1 MSRKAERNR
10 ALVLEA
16 MTALFQRKDP
26 LAVERLYAPEY
37 IQHNP
42 GIPQGREVLA
52 KLVAQL
58 PSAVFYEPGM
68 IIAEG
73 EYVAIHGRIRGWAP
87 NPQVVVDI
95 FRVKDGRLAE
105 HWDVLQDEAPAKGSK
120 SGISMFAPDESTVQ
134 SATNRDASNDA
145 MADVDY
151 DTLLQANLARVFG
164 ERDAGRRMDAIR
176 ELYAED
182 AVLNE
187 PHATATGHVAICDA
201 VTTLLQTLPPSFV
214 FTAVRPAVGH
224 HGIGRLPWRSGPAKG
239 PVAVT
244 GMDVARF
251 EDGRIQELT
260 VFVDPAGH

>member
-1 MSRKAERNR
+1 MSSKMERNR

-26 LAVERLYAPEY
+26 LAVKRLYAPEY

-42 GIPQGREVLA
+42 GIPQGREALA

-58 PSAVFYEPGM
+58 PSTVFYEPGM
-68 IIAEG
+68 TIAEG
-73 EYVAIHGRIRGWAP
+73 EYVAIHGRIRGWSP

-95 FRVKDGRLAE
+95 FRVQDGRLAE
-105 HWDVLQDEAPAKGSK
+105 HWDVMQDEVPTKGSK
-120 SGISMFAPDESTVQ
+120 SGISMFAPDEATVQ
-134 SATNRDASNDA
+134 SATNRDASNAA

-151 DTLLQANLARVFG
+151 DRLLRANLAQVFG

-182 AVLNE
+182 AVLHE
-187 PHATATGHVAICDA
+187 PHATATGHVAICAA
-201 VTTLLQTLPPSFV
+201 VTTLLQTLPPGFV
-214 FTAVRPAVGH
+214 FTAIRPAEGH
-224 HGIGRLPWRSGPAKG
+224 HGIGRLQWRSGPATG
-239 PVAVT
+239 PVAAT
-244 GMDVARF
+244 GMDIARF

-260 VFVDPAGH
+260 VFVDPAGN